1 MTMYYA
7 LSQIMHPIWYGQTT
21 HEQPRE
27 GSSNIEESAA
37 EIQEQSGASHGNQL
51 IACHD
56 LTIINICD

>member
-1 MTMYYA
+1 
-7 LSQIMHPIWYGQTT
+7 MHPIWYGQTT